1 MATTGSVG
9 WETVMTNVKLTRNGS
24 NNVVLELEQEGML
37 TQRLIIKPSSLR
49 DLITVL
55 KAEAE

>member
-1 MATTGSVG
+1 
-9 WETVMTNVKLTRNGS
+9 MTNVKLTRNGS